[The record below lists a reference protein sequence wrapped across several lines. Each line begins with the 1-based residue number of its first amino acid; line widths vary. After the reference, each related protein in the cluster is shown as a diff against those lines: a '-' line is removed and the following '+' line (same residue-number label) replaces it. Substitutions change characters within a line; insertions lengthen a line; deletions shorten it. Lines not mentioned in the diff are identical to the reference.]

1 MKNLVSSGATVT
13 LISAGAKVSG
23 NVYFAGD
30 IGGVAGHSA
39 PSNEPVVLHI
49 VGEYELPKAT
59 GQAWAVGAKI
69 YWDAANAVCTT
80 APGSEPAN
88 KLLGYA
94 SLAAINADTVGS
106 VILSH

>member
-13 LISAGAKVSG
+13 LTSPGAKVSG

-30 IGGVAGHSA
+30 LGGVAGHSA

-59 GQAWAVGAKI
+59 GQAWTVGAPI
-69 YWDAANAVCTT
+69 YWDAANSVCTT
-80 APGSEPAN
+80 AAGADPAN
-88 KLLGYA
+88 KPLGYA
-94 SLAAINADTVGS
+94 SQAAANADTLGG
-106 VILSH
+106 VILAH